1 MSPTTL
7 TWYGPN
13 GLLQAKIHY
22 ASIFGP
28 KLLIILCPI
37 IRHGVGRS
45 ENLRGQVVL
54 NSMPFMEKT
63 LLLFWPKSVPL
74 CPNLS
79 PLPLLP

>member
-28 KLLIILCPI
+28 KLLIILRPTYY
-37 IRHGVGRS
+37 
-45 ENLRGQVVL
+45 QA
-54 NSMPFMEKT
+54 
-63 LLLFWPKSVPL
+63 WPEGEV
-74 CPNLS
+74 
-79 PLPLLP
+79 